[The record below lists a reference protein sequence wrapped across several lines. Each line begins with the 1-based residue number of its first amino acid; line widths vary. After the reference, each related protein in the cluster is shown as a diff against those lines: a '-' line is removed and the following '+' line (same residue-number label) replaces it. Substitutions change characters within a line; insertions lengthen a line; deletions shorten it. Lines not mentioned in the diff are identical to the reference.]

1 MKKILFALTLFLHPA
16 FAENIVFPPE
26 AGAINVKT
34 EYGAKGD
41 GKTDDTDALQKAIFE
56 NKGKFRALYFP
67 DGTYL
72 VSRTLFVGGE
82 KFSKERIPSKAHSSD
97 RFMLFQGQSEKG
109 TVLRLKDKL
118 PEFQDATRPRHL
130 LSLYDGQGTG
140 DAMHS
145 YVRNM
150 TFDIG
155 SGNPGA
161 SALRFLSNNTGAIYN
176 VTCRTSDPEK
186 AGSIGLDLTQGQ
198 QGPELIR
205 NVTIEGFDRGIETKD
220 TFAIIFEH
228 LTLRNQRQ
236 IGINM
241 EYGRVTIRGLTSEN
255 RVPVLKTSPSDHFTL
270 LDGNFTGGSPDAT
283 AIISRGPRIVLRDI
297 KQSGYGA
304 ILEHDKK
311 KNPATTINEWTP
323 GAVALFNDKPSSL
336 RLPVKETPVIP
347 WEQDFSKWIVLDDS
361 ADDDT
366 ASIQA
371 AIDEGV
377 KNGATTVCFK
387 PGERKY
393 KITGPIRIYGTITR
407 VLGMDGGVDIADPKG
422 VFKSGTPVL
431 DFGEIKG
438 GQVVIERFFL
448 FGGWD
453 GPKSEAMLGN
463 SGGNTVIVQSMGMS
477 GSVKAVHDTGEWFI
491 DDVSPGRQSTLRIG
505 RGEKVWARQYN
516 PESPAATMME
526 ADGGTLWLLGL
537 KTEGR
542 ATHLHAKN
550 GAQCEILG
558 GLSYQSWGDQK
569 LDPPMFVIEDSSVA
583 LSVGVVSSRD
593 PFSTIVKETCEGK
606 TKTLLPKDMDNWNL
620 SLFRSGK

>member
-1 MKKILFALTLFLHPA
+1 MKKIYLILSLLIQPIFS
-16 FAENIVFPPE
+16 ESIVFPSE

-41 GKTDDTDALQKAIFE
+41 GTTDDTDALQKAIFE
-56 NKGKFRALYFP
+56 NKGKFKTLYFP
-67 DGTYL
+67 NGTYL
-72 VSRTLFVGGE
+72 VSRTLFVGGDQ
-82 KFSKERIPSKAHSSD
+82 FSKERIPSKAHSSD

-109 TVLRLKDKL
+109 TVLRLKDNL
-118 PEFQDATRPRHL
+118 PDFQDPKKPRHL

-176 VTCRTSDPEK
+176 VTCRTSDPAK
-186 AGSIGLDLTQGQ
+186 AGAIGLDLTQGQ

-205 NVTIEGFDRGIETKD
+205 NVTIEGFDRGIQTKD

-228 LTLRNQRQ
+228 LTLRNQREL
-236 IGINM
+236 GIDM
-241 EYGRVTIRGLTSEN
+241 EYGRVTIRKLVSEN
-255 RVPVLKTSPSDHFTL
+255 KVPVIRTSPSDHFTL
-270 LDGNFTGGSPDAT
+270 IDGSLMGGSPEAT
-283 AIISRGPRIVLRDI
+283 AVISRGPRIFLRDI
-297 KQSGYGA
+297 KQEGYGA
-304 ILEHDKK
+304 ILEYDGK

-336 RLPVKETPVIP
+336 RLPIKEVPVIP
-347 WEQDFSKWIVLDDS
+347 WEEDFSKWIVLDDS
-361 ADDDT
+361 AEDDT

-393 KITGPIRIYGTITR
+393 KITGPIRIHGTINR
-407 VLGMDGGVDIADPKG
+407 VLGMDSGVDVADPNG
-422 VFKSGTPVL
+422 VFKAGTPVI
-431 DFGEIKG
+431 DFAKIKG
-438 GQVVIERFFL
+438 GMVIIERFFL
-448 FGGWD
+448 LGGWN
-453 GPKSEAMLGN
+453 GPKKEAILGN
-463 SGGNTVIVQSMGMS
+463 SGGNTVIVQSIGMS
-477 GSVKAVHDTGEWFI
+477 GSVKSVHDKGEWFI
-491 DDVSPGRQSTLRIG
+491 DDVAPGREATLRVG
-505 RGEKVWARQYN
+505 AGEKVWLRQFN
-516 PESPAATMME
+516 PESPAAVMME
-526 ADGGTLWLLGL
+526 VDAGTLWLLGL

-542 ATHLHAKN
+542 ATHLIAKN
-550 GAQCEILG
+550 NANCEILG

-569 LDPPMFVIEDSSVA
+569 LDPPMFIIEDSTFA
-583 LSVGVVSSRD
+583 ASVGVVSSRD
-593 PFSTIVKETCEGK
+593 PFSTIVKETFRGQ

-620 SLFRSGK
+620 SLFRSAK